1 MPEARKQPPVATD
14 AWMLEQQMRAELEAE
29 AWRRMRQAAV
39 APSTPARAEAAAD
52 PKPAP
57 LDPHRTGSTILKA
70 LVRFALAAGSAY
82 LAYLS
87 GVDSKL
93 GEFEIWLAAGAA
105 FLIVLAFSAFNPL
118 RGLVYF
124 LSESMRWLAVVTV
137 IVALLWIWAAAVSSA
152 PALPAP

>member
-1 MPEARKQPPVATD
+1 MPEARKQPPVASD

-29 AWRRMRQAAV
+29 AWRRMRQEAAL
-39 APSTPARAEAAAD
+39 PSLPARAEAAAT

-70 LVRFALAAGSAY
+70 LVRFALAAGCAY

-87 GVDSKL
+87 GADSRL
-93 GEFEIWLAAGAA
+93 GEFEIWLAAGAT
-105 FLIVLAFSAFNPL
+105 FVIVLAFSAFNPL

-124 LSESMRWLAVVTV
+124 LSESMRWLAVVTL
-137 IVALLWIWAAAVSSA
+137 IVVLLWVWAAAVNSA
-152 PALPAP
+152 PALPTP